1 MNTPVC
7 LTIAGSDSGGEA
19 GIQAD
24 LQTFGDFNCHGLSAI
39 TALTAQN
46 PTEILSVNPTCTQ
59 ALQDQLIAL
68 KSYFKITHIKTGL
81 LPNSSTMEA
90 ILNFIPEDTILVSDP
105 LIRSTSGK
113 NLMDS
118 NSLTFFKDHFLKRVN
133 YLTPNIPELEILTSK
148 SFPEI
153 LDLGDTLSSFKVD
166 GIFLKGGHSQ
176 NPGTDYF
183 FDGRLWQ
190 MEAPQIE
197 IKSSHGT
204 GCRISSAF
212 CAALARGEKN
222 LDAAKSAK
230 NYVYHSLN
238 NCRKINHQQWL
249 LGSPGKAKY
258 LEEKIYISEIK

>member
-7 LTIAGSDSGGEA
+7 LTIAGNDSGGEA

-46 PTEILSVNPTCTQ
+46 PTDILSVNPTNPI
-59 ALQDQLIAL
+59 AFQDQLRAL
-68 KSYFKITHIKTGL
+68 KSYFTITHIKTGL
-81 LPNSSTMEA
+81 LPNIPIMEA
-90 ILNFIPEDTILVSDP
+90 ILKFIPENTILVSDP
-105 LIRSTSGK
+105 LISSTSGK
-113 NLMDS
+113 RLMDS
-118 NSLTFFKDHFLKRVN
+118 NSLTFFKNHFLKRVN
-133 YLTPNIPELEILTSK
+133 YLTPNIPELEILSSKKFSKTS
-148 SFPEI
+148 E
-153 LDLGDTLSSFKVD
+153 LNDTLSSFQID

-183 FDGRLWQ
+183 YDGRLWK

-212 CAALARGEKN
+212 CAALANGEKI
-222 LDAAKSAK
+222 LDAACSAK
-230 NYVYHSLN
+230 NYVYHALN
-238 NCRKINHQQWL
+238 SCRKTNLDQWL
-249 LGSPGKAKY
+249 LGSPGKAEY
-258 LEEKIYISEIK
+258 LEKKIYVSEIK